1 MNSQKVLIKYG
12 GNAMVNEELKKQI
25 AEKIALLQASD
36 YQVIL
41 VHGGGPFINKALDEA
56 AIVSTFFDG
65 HRYTTPEALRCIEK
79 TLKGEVNS
87 SLISLLNRTG
97 LKAVGLSGKDGQFV
111 TAEKRWH
118 IQVDELGKSRQI
130 DLGQVGEVSHVETKL
145 LEVLLREGFTP
156 VVTCIAGDN
165 NGNEYNINGDVFAGK
180 IASALAVDAY
190 IVLTDVDGLFLSYPD
205 PQSIIP
211 ELTLDQ
217 LSGYYGSVIQGG
229 MIPKISSCEAAVL
242 AGVRKA
248 VILNGTK
255 PNQITDYL
263 LENKSLGTTITA

>member
-25 AEKIALLQASD
+25 AEKIALLQSHG

-56 AIVSTFFDG
+56 SIVSTFFDG
-65 HRYTTPEALRCIEK
+65 HRYTSPEALTCIEK

-87 SLISLLNRTG
+87 SLVSLLNRTG

-118 IQVDELGKSRQI
+118 VQFDETGKSQQV
-130 DLGQVGEVSHVETKL
+130 DLGQVGEVSHVDTTLVEI
-145 LEVLLREGFTP
+145 LLREGFTP
-156 VVTCIAGDN
+156 VITCIAGDSD
-165 NGNEYNINGDVFAGK
+165 GNEYNINGDVFAGK

-190 IVLTDVDGLFLSYPD
+190 IVLTDVDGLFLDFPD
-205 PQSIIP
+205 PKSIIP
-211 ELTLDQ
+211 NLKLKDLKT
-217 LSGYYGSVIQGG
+217 YYGSVIQGG
-229 MIPKISSCEAAVL
+229 MIPKISSCEAAVV
-242 AGVRKA
+242 AGVKHA

-263 LENKSLGTTITA
+263 LENKLLGTTITA

>member
-25 AEKIALLQASD
+25 AEKIALLQANGF
-36 YQVIL
+36 QVIL

-65 HRYTTPEALRCIEK
+65 HRYTTPEALSCIEK

-87 SLISLLNRTG
+87 SLVSLLNRTG

-118 IQVDELGKSRQI
+118 VQVDETGKTQQI
-130 DLGQVGEVSHVETKL
+130 DLGQVGEVSHVDTKL
-145 LEVLLREGFTP
+145 VEVLLRAGFTP
-156 VVTCIAGDN
+156 VITCIAGDKD
-165 NGNEYNINGDVFAGK
+165 GNEYNINGDVFAGK

-190 IVLTDVDGLFLSYPD
+190 IVLTDVDGLFLAYPD
-205 PQSIIP
+205 PESIIP
-211 ELTLDQ
+211 KLTLEK
-217 LSGYYGSVIQGG
+217 LSSYFGSVIQGG

-242 AGVRKA
+242 AGVERA

-255 PNQITDYL
+255 PDQITDYL
-263 LENKSLGTTITA
+263 LKNKLLGTTITA